1 MEGLPTPHNN
11 LFHLTMTHLPN
22 ARSLIETNFPPEVLR
37 TIDLDSLQ
45 FEKRDFV
52 DAKLKEKQSDLLLSA
67 RLVEADGSFGNHARS
82 VFIYFLFEHK
92 SKPEPLTVLQL
103 LSYIVRFWET
113 QARNGQPLSPILPL
127 VVYHGETEWTMA
139 RSIEDLVQCPAV
151 MSDFQVRFGFPLL
164 DLTRMSDEEIRGV
177 PILQSV
183 LHLLKYGRGEQL
195 PKRYAGI
202 LRFLLGSLTEL
213 ELESWLQAFRIYVI
227 GVNQHMSI
235 EDLDRIVQS
244 VFPTQ
249 IEPGS
254 IADRLLKQGREEGR
268 EEGRDEG
275 RDEGVLIGKIQTL
288 QELVGDRVSTQE
300 ELLAYNLS
308 ELEQALLGLQRR
320 LRQRQ

>member
-67 RLVEADGSFGNHARS
+67 RIVEPDGSSGNGTGT
-82 VFIYFLFEHK
+82 VYVYFLFEHK

-113 QARNGQPLSPILPL
+113 QARNGHPLAPILPL

-139 RSIEDLVQCPAV
+139 RRMEELVQCPAD
-151 MSDFQVRFGFPLL
+151 MADFQVRFGFPLL
-164 DLTRMSDEEIRGV
+164 DLTGVSDEEIRGI

-183 LHLLKYGRGEQL
+183 LHL
-195 PKRYAGI
+195 
-202 LRFLLGSLTEL
+202 
-213 ELESWLQAFRIYVI
+213 
-227 GVNQHMSI
+227 
-235 EDLDRIVQS
+235 
-244 VFPTQ
+244 
-249 IEPGS
+249 
-254 IADRLLKQGREEGR
+254 
-268 EEGRDEG
+268 
-275 RDEGVLIGKIQTL
+275 
-288 QELVGDRVSTQE
+288 
-300 ELLAYNLS
+300 
-308 ELEQALLGLQRR
+308 
-320 LRQRQ
+320 